1 MKLSVTPGTPA
12 ARIVAFALMVTLAV
26 TYSLVLSLNRI
37 ATTAGIPFIPYV
49 FWQILGAA
57 ILLWLLCGV
66 IRRRPP
72 VTRNAL
78 ISYLIIGLLGYAVA
92 FSALA
97 AAAPRAP
104 ASVISL
110 TLTLTPVLVYVFAV
124 LIRMDRL
131 YASRALGIASS
142 LGGVLF
148 VLIPPL
154 LQSASLLTAE
164 MVPWVMLA
172 LAAPLCYAIANLSA
186 ARFRPE
192 GAGNVEVA
200 AGVLTASTIF
210 MLPIMAYDGSWWFFD
225 VSFADGSY
233 TILVAAIIDA
243 LFMVL
248 MYEVIRLAGPV
259 VFSTYNY
266 ISTLCGI
273 GWAAALFGEMPTV
286 WIWAALGLLFI
297 GLYLVN
303 RAPRTAAKEA
313 T

>member
-1 MKLSVTPGTPA
+1 MNLSVTPGTTA
-12 ARIVAFALMVTLAV
+12 ARVVALSLMVTLAV

-57 ILLWLLCGV
+57 ILLWILCLARG
-66 IRRRPP
+66 RRPP

-110 TLTLTPVLVYVFAV
+110 ILTLTPVLVYVFAV
-124 LIRMDRL
+124 FIRMDRL
-131 YASRALGIASS
+131 YASRALGILSS
-142 LGGVLF
+142 LGGVLL

-172 LAAPLCYAIANLSA
+172 LAAPLCYAISNLSA

-192 GAGNVEVA
+192 AAGHVEVA
-200 AGVLTASTIF
+200 TGVLTAATIF
-210 MLPIMAYDGSWWFFD
+210 MLPVMAYDGSWWFFE
-225 VSFADGSY
+225 VSFLDGSY
-233 TILVAAIIDA
+233 TIFGAMIVDA

-266 ISTLCGI
+266 ITTLCGM
-273 GWAAALFGEMPTV
+273 GWGALLFGEKPTV
-286 WIWAALGLLFI
+286 WIWASLVLLFL

-303 RAPRTAAKEA
+303 RTPRAAPKEA
-313 T
+313 A